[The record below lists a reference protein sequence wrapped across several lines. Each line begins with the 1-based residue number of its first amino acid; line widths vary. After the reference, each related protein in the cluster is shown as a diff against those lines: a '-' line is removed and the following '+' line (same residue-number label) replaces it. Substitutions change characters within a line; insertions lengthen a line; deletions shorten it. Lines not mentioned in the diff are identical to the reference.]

1 MSPPD
6 YCVFFNVCRVF
17 VHNTCFQTTV
27 VIYCRSVYLSL
38 IVTRLFSSIYLKLF
52 VCLSLLPLDDPPGA
66 ACSAQRLR
74 ARKLSWGGET
84 NVIAQILILINFLP
98 GAAQPEAV

>member
-1 MSPPD
+1 MDFDNRKVYGDTSITD
-6 YCVFFNVCRVF
+6 GFVC
-17 VHNTCFQTTV
+17 HCFLWMIFYDV
-27 VIYCRSVYLSL
+27 
-38 IVTRLFSSIYLKLF
+38 LF

>member
-1 MSPPD
+1 M
-6 YCVFFNVCRVF
+6 
-17 VHNTCFQTTV
+17 TV
-27 VIYCRSVYLSL
+27 VIYCWSVYLSL
-38 IVTRLFSSIYLKLF
+38 IVTRLFSSIYLKLFVCHCFLWIIFYDILF